1 MQKSNDLTMKQALE
15 LMLKKFKLEKRAAE
29 EDIMKAWVKLMG
41 AFVAGNTMKIE
52 LVKSKATIYLKSSVM
67 RNEFSMEKQK
77 LIDMLNEELGANIL
91 AEIEFK

>member
-1 MQKSNDLTMKQALE
+1 MQKSNDLTMKEALE